1 MSNKR
6 HLMAASRIHPRREN
20 PPSSERGEPLEGW
33 KQIAAYLK
41 RDVRTVQR
49 WERTEQFPVRRQM
62 HRKLASVLAFKDE
75 LDRWMDQR
83 CSLQSKKATT
93 TSLHAHELY
102 LKGRQLFH
110 QFRRKNFECA
120 REMFARAIEVDP
132 EFAAA
137 HAGFADCCSYL
148 YLYWEATRENLEA
161 ADSASRK
168 AVELAP
174 KLAEAHA
181 SRGVALS
188 TLRNY
193 PDAEKEFRVAIRIDP
208 GLYEAHYFYG
218 RACLAQGKY
227 KEAIE
232 PFESAAAVREDYQAL
247 VFLGAAYTGLGDK
260 ANAAAAYERAIEVA
274 KKQLSLNPGDVRAL
288 YLGAVSWARI
298 GRRKEALAWAAK
310 ALALDS
316 EDSAVLYNVACLN
329 AVLNRTEE
337 ALNCLRRVVRS
348 GWRKEWIKNDPDL
361 NSLRDNPEFQRL
373 LS

>member
-1 MSNKR
+1 M
-6 HLMAASRIHPRREN
+6 SRIHQPTAN
-20 PPSSERGEPLEGW
+20 PPAPERRPRLEGW
-33 KQIAAYLK
+33 KQIAAYLN

-49 WERTEQFPVRRQM
+49 WERTEQLPVRRQM
-62 HRKLASVLAFKDE
+62 HRKLGNVLTFKDE

-83 CSLQSKKATT
+83 CSLQSKKAGT
-93 TSLHAHELY
+93 TSLPAYELH
-102 LKGRQLFH
+102 LKGRHLFH
-110 QFRRKNFECA
+110 QFRRKNFERA
-120 REMFARAIEVDP
+120 REVFARAIELDP

-193 PDAEKEFRVAIRIDP
+193 PGAEKEFRAAIRLDP
-208 GLYEAHYFYG
+208 GLYEAHYFFG

-227 KEAIE
+227 REAIE
-232 PFESAAAVREDYQAL
+232 PFESAAVVRSDDYQAL
-247 VFLGAAYTGLGDK
+247 TFAGLAYSGLGCEAK
-260 ANAAAAYERAIEVA
+260 AAAVYGRAIEA
-274 KKQLSLNPGDVRAL
+274 ARQQLSVNPGDVRAL
-288 YLGAVSWARI
+288 YLGAVAWARI
-298 GRRKEALAWAAK
+298 GRRKEALEWAAK

-316 EDSAVLYNVACLN
+316 QDSAVLYNVACLY
-329 AVLNRTEE
+329 AVLHRTEE
-337 ALNCLRRVVRS
+337 ALKCLRRVVRS
-348 GWRKEWIKNDPDL
+348 GWRREWIKNDPDL
-361 NSLRDNPEFQRL
+361 NSLHDNPEFQRL

>member
-1 MSNKR
+1 M
-6 HLMAASRIHPRREN
+6 
-20 PPSSERGEPLEGW
+20 EGW
-33 KQIAAYLK
+33 KAIAAYLK

-62 HRKLASVLAFKDE
+62 HRKLGSVLAFKDE

-83 CSLQSKKATT
+83 CLQGQTATPISLPAY
-93 TSLHAHELY
+93 ELY

-110 QFRRKNFECA
+110 QFRRKNFERA

-161 ADSASRK
+161 ADSSSRK

-193 PDAEKEFRVAIRIDP
+193 PDAEKEFRAAIRLNP
-208 GLYEAHYFYG
+208 NLYEAHYFYG

-227 KEAIE
+227 EQAIE
-232 PFESAAAVREDYQAL
+232 PFESAAAVRPEDYQAL
-247 VFLGAAYTGLGDK
+247 GFLAAAYAGLGDK
-260 ANAAAAYERAIEVA
+260 AKAMASDSRALDVA
-274 KKQLSLNPGDVRAL
+274 KQQLSVNPGDVRAL
-288 YLGAVSWARI
+288 YLGAVYWGRI
-298 GRRKEALAWAAK
+298 GRRKEALTWAAK

-316 EDSAVLYNVACLN
+316 EDSAVLYNVACLY
-329 AVLNRTEE
+329 AVLHRTKD
-337 ALNCLRRVVRS
+337 ALSCLRKVVRS

-361 NSLRDNPEFQRL
+361 DSLRDNPEFQRL
-373 LS
+373 LT